1 MRPNSA
7 AFGAQT
13 ARGAAFARDTH
24 ISAPHART
32 IASHP
37 TNVRKGMRSASR
49 STAHNQEAQQAT
61 NTCTRERLQEP
72 TIHRSRPRR
81 AHQHSKPCDKRARE
95 AQFGAT
101 DQKGAMILL
110 VTSTKTA
117 IRVVGEDVGGSLQQ
131 PARTMNP

>member
-24 ISAPHART
+24 IRHICSSRANE

-37 TNVRKGMRSASR
+37 TNVRKGMRSVSR
-49 STAHNQEAQQAT
+49 STAHNQEARQAT

-72 TIHRSRPRR
+72 TIHRREPRR
-81 AHQHSKPCDKRARE
+81 AHQQRKACDKRAR
-95 AQFGAT
+95 QVKFGT
-101 DQKGAMILL
+101 IDRDRAMILPL
-110 VTSTKTA
+110 KSTKTA
-117 IRVVGEDVGGSLQQ
+117 I
-131 PARTMNP
+131 

>member
-24 ISAPHART
+24 ISAPHAQT

-37 TNVRKGMRSASR
+37 TNVREGMRSASR

-61 NTCTRERLQEP
+61 NTCTRERLHEEIM
-72 TIHRSRPRR
+72 IHRREPRR
-81 AHQHSKPCDKRARE
+81 AHQHRKPRDKRARQV
-95 AQFGAT
+95 QFGTT
-101 DQKGAMILL
+101 DRDRAMILPRK
-110 VTSTKTA
+110 STKTA
-117 IRVVGEDVGGSLQQ
+117 IRVVGEDDGGSLQH
-131 PARTMNP
+131 AL

>member
-13 ARGAAFARDTH
+13 ARGAAFAWDTH

-37 TNVRKGMRSASR
+37 TNVRKGMRSAST
-49 STAHNQEAQQAT
+49 STAHNPEAQQAT

-72 TIHRSRPRR
+72 TIHRSEPRR
-81 AHQHSKPCDKRARE
+81 AHQHRKPCDKRARE
-95 AQFGAT
+95 VQFGT
-101 DQKGAMILL
+101 TNRDRAMTLPIK
-110 VTSTKTA
+110 STKTA
-117 IRVVGEDVGGSLQQ
+117 IRVVGEDVGGSLQH
-131 PARTMNP
+131 AR